1 MDCKVR
7 LAFFR
12 LLYVLFVAAVAG
24 TVYFLPDCF
33 TDRYFTSGQLWVCG
47 CAGLAGVVA
56 ALGGR
61 LRCSR
66 LGAVVGVAL
75 FAGWGYGFA
84 AGYLGGQALACG
96 VSLWLVLLVAEGSAG
111 KVSYRDVYFVVALSL
126 GVEAAVGLGQFAGW
140 WHSGSSFRVTG
151 TFDNP
156 AGLAAYAAV
165 CFPCALHFLRSPRWG
180 ARAYGG
186 AVALL
191 AVAAVVASGSR
202 AGMAAL
208 AAAGVLWG
216 WQAWGR
222 QARRARW
229 WLAGM
234 AVAGILAGVW
244 LYHWKKD
251 SADGRLLVWRC
262 TWEMMADAPVAG
274 HAPGSFQA
282 KYMGYQA
289 AFLERHAGGRQGW
302 LADNVKHPFNEYL
315 KVGAECGIAGLAAL
329 AVVLWWL
336 WRRWRRSRGE
346 RQPLFLGVAGVA
358 VCGLFSYPLNYPGV
372 VAVLFLRGT
381 GAVFRMLPVFVV
393 IDLSVILYLAVGFWE
408 KRKGE
413 KRLRNQS
420 RPGDI
425 AFFREKKEAPE
436 EELRSYGKDAYGD
449 DRGQMVDRKDLF
461 RQPETIPE
469 DEGFSSTR
477 QLLEI
482 KEGNRE
488 RRLSPLN
495 KALEEI
501 RLTGFPF
508 VIGKDSRFSDHV
520 IRDERVSRMHLEIDH
535 AGDQYFLTDLNS
547 TNGTTVAGR
556 RLNANE
562 RALLSP
568 GDEISLGG
576 VGYVFM

>member
-208 AAAGVLWG
+208 AAAGALWG
-216 WQAWGR
+216 WQAWGW

-315 KVGAECGIAGLAAL
+315 KVGAECGVAGLAAL

-336 WRRWRRSRGE
+336 WRCWRRSRGE

-372 VAVLFLRGT
+372 VAVLFLLLGLTGRGER
-381 GAVFRMLPVFVV
+381 GV
-393 IDLSVILYLAVGFWE
+393 
-408 KRKGE
+408 
-413 KRLRNQS
+413 RLRGWGW
-420 RPGDI
+420 R
-425 AFFREKKEAPE
+425 A
-436 EELRSYGKDAYGD
+436 
-449 DRGQMVDRKDLF
+449 LF
-461 RQPETIPE
+461 
-469 DEGFSSTR
+469 
-477 QLLEI
+477 
-482 KEGNRE
+482 
-488 RRLSPLN
+488 
-495 KALEEI
+495 
-501 RLTGFPF
+501 
-508 VIGKDSRFSDHV
+508 
-520 IRDERVSRMHLEIDH
+520 
-535 AGDQYFLTDLNS
+535 
-547 TNGTTVAGR
+547 
-556 RLNANE
+556 
-562 RALLSP
+562 ALLSLGLVAFAGYWGKQEARWQQLSRQALRGGFGEAEAGYRELYP
-568 GDEISLGG
+568 FLRENPLFLYNYGAELHHAGKWGEAAAVLEACAEGLDDTDVQMLLGNACEQSGDDAGAEGHFRQAAMMCP
-576 VGYVFM
+576 VRFMPLYRLVRLYERTGRQEEALRLAGELVEKPVKVPSYAVEKIKRECRELLEKGTEKGDAPRR